1 MDIINCILGTVVC
14 YILFKII
21 NNNYNISSFNLISYE
36 EELPDSDFIDILNID
51 SLSESD
57 IMDTTESD
65 IENN

>member
-1 MDIINCILGTVVC
+1 MDIINCILGTVLC

-21 NNNYNISSFNLISYE
+21 NNISSFNLISYE
-36 EELPDSDFIDILNID
+36 EELQDSDFIDILNID

-57 IMDTTESD
+57 IMDSDSD